1 MGKKMT
7 IEEMT
12 ERAENLHRHVSE
24 HPADYVAVI
33 AELQLRSD
41 IIDKARKDATNVRLQ
56 EVARIRKRRKE
67 YEEQRQ
73 RNRNG

>member
-1 MGKKMT
+1 MT
-7 IEEMT
+7 LTQMKA
-12 ERAENLHRHVSE
+12 RAENLHRHVQE
-24 HPADYVAVI
+24 HPADYVAVV
-33 AELQLRSD
+33 AELKLKSD
-41 IIDKARKDATNVRLQ
+41 MIDRARKDAANLRLK